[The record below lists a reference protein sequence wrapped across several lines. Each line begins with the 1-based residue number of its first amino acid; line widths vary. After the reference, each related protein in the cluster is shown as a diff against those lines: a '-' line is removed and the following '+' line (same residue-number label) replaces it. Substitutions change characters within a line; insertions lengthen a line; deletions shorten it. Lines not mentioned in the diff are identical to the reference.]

1 MKDSKKP
8 ETICPLMSGVSA
20 DGAPSYLPCDP
31 DRCMAAV
38 NVRTGS
44 GNRMWGCGLNIAIPK
59 SSIIDPYFNFIRM
72 ADY

>member
-1 MKDSKKP
+1 MKDSKKSD
-8 ETICPLMSGVSA
+8 TICPFMSGVGA

-38 NVRTGS
+38 NVRTSSGS
-44 GNRMWGCGLNIAIPK
+44 RLWGCGLNKAIPK
-59 SSIIDPYFNFIRM
+59 SLIIDPYYNFIRM